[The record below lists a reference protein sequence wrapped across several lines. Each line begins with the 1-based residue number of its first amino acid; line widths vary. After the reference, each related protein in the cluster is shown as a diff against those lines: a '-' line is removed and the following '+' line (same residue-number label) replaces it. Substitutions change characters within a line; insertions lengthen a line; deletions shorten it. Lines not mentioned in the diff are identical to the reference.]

1 MDTWPSTLPRMRDV
15 FVSAPSRLTHDD
27 FERLVAEHAREA
39 EDLDFKR
46 EHYERADK
54 GRIGLST
61 DVVAMA
67 NDRGGVIVVGI
78 DDEKT
83 EVAQACTP
91 VSIDGEHSRWLR
103 QVVASHTAPHVQTEL
118 VVVPTRE
125 DPTRGWIVI
134 V

>member
-1 MDTWPSTLPRMRDV
+1 METWPSTLPRMRDV
-15 FVSAPSRLTHDD
+15 FVSEPSRLTEDD
-27 FERLVAEHAREA
+27 FDRLLAEQVREA

-78 DDEKT
+78 DDDKT
-83 EVAQACTP
+83 ELAQACTP
-91 VSIDGEHSRWLR
+91 VSVDGEHLRWIR
-103 QVVASHTAPHVQTEL
+103 QVIASHTAPHVQTEL
-118 VVVPTRE
+118 IVVPTRG
-125 DPTRGWIVI
+125 DPS
-134 V
+134 